1 MTSALRGERG
11 VTQCVS
17 NTIDRLRE
25 CVTKGG
31 WGQKSQN
38 FCGRHF
44 SIAPALHKMSRG
56 EDGTAGGGD
65 VLKRLMKFLGEGG
78 IGGGERG
85 GGWSDI
91 RAASA

>member
-1 MTSALRGERG
+1 MDG
-11 VTQCVS
+11 VKNPKIFADVISVS
-17 NTIDRLRE
+17 PLT
-25 CVTKGG
+25 
-31 WGQKSQN
+31 
-38 FCGRHF
+38 
-44 SIAPALHKMSRG
+44 ALHKMSRG

-78 IGGGERG
+78 IGGGEMG